1 MDGPGDE
8 PREAEDRRTVKA
20 AMIYTRVREE
30 IARRQGDLEDP
41 HLTALTI
48 VVKMDRKTGLPGAII
63 WRPEFF
69 SGQAD

>member
-1 MDGPGDE
+1 
-8 PREAEDRRTVKA
+8 
-20 AMIYTRVREE
+20 MIYTRVREE

-48 VVKMDRKTGLPGAII
+48 VVKMDRKTGLPGAVI

-69 SGQAD
+69 SGNQD